1 MGSRNNLVKLM
12 RWSGRVIGLI
22 AALFLVAMLIG
33 AAVTEGVEPI
43 GTAGITLGLLGV
55 MALAS
60 CIISWWR
67 EGLAGI
73 LLVLT
78 AAGLGAHIGVFA
90 GRNHFLAWL
99 MVGLP
104 YLVAG
109 LLLFAS
115 HRLSTKTP

>member
-1 MGSRNNLVKLM
+1 LRSHNSLVKLM
-12 RWSGRVIGLI
+12 RWSARVIGLI

-43 GTAGITLGLLGV
+43 GIAGITLGLLGV

-67 EGLAGI
+67 ERLAGI

-78 AAGLGAHIGVFA
+78 ATGLGAHIGIFA

-109 LLLFAS
+109 ALLLVAR
-115 HRLSTKTP
+115 RLSTKTP